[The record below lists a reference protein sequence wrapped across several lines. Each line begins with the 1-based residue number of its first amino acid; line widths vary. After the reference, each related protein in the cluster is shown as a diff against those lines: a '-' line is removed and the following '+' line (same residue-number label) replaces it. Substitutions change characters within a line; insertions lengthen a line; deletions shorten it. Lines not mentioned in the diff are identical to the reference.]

1 MPFSSISATCRAS
14 RDGRVSERNFR
25 WVSEFFILLKK
36 YLSSICLLLRIYRIS
51 LPFRQKLPKIVPVML
66 YLSVFCLSFCFSSV
80 TFVFLAKVGIC
91 FWYTYLLINFESS
104 AIFIDLSFLQ
114 VTRIGLMNLTSSQ
127 FSNFYFVFIF
137 RLL

>member
-1 MPFSSISATCRAS
+1 MPFSSISATFRAS

-36 YLSSICLLLRIYRIS
+36 YLSSIRLLLRIYRIS
-51 LPFRQKLPKIVPVML
+51 LPVRQKLPKIVPVML
-66 YLSVFCLSFCFSSV
+66 YLSVYCLSFCFSNV

-91 FWYTYLLINFESS
+91 FRYTYLLINFESS

-127 FSNFYFVFIF
+127 FSNFLFCFHI
-137 RLL
+137 